1 MLTPAVGN
9 SYGPMWE
16 LVVGVL
22 WQWVRVW
29 GDLREEEP
37 SSLGRFFLARAISRK
52 EEVVLQICDALTPE
66 GLLWLAGL
74 GVLFLIGIL
83 YCIFSFVLHLVL
95 VLVTRRLLTPIPQL
109 AATYPT
115 EVIEVEPSEGEEDRQ
130 GLLLDA
136 EQRPALPPPSHNRQ
150 RTLLDA
156 EPRSA
161 SPSSPF
167 DDSDDQ
173 LRRIVALH
181 PVSAQQPILAG
192 ATTRRTSSRRRI
204 RRRRS

>member
-1 MLTPAVGN
+1 
-9 SYGPMWE
+9 MWE
-16 LVVGVL
+16 LVVGAL

-74 GVLFLIGIL
+74 GVLFVIGIL
-83 YCIFSFVLHLVL
+83 YCVFSFVLHLIL
-95 VLVTRRLLTPIPQL
+95 VCLTRRLLTPAPQL
-109 AATYPT
+109 ATRYPT
-115 EVIEVEPSEGEEDRQ
+115 EIIEVDPIEELEGRQ
-130 GLLLDA
+130 EALLA
-136 EQRPALPPPSHNRQ
+136 TEQRPALRPPPHNRQ
-150 RTLLDA
+150 SALLDA
-156 EPRSA
+156 EPRA
-161 SPSSPF
+161 TLPSSPS

-181 PVSAQQPILAG
+181 PVSAQQAILAG
-192 ATTRRTSSRRRI
+192 ATTRRTSNRRRT